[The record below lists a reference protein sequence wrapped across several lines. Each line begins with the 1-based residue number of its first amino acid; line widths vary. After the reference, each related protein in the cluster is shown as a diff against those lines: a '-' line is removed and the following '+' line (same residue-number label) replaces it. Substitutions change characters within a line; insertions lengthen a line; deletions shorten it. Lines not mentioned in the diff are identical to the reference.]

1 MSIQLSTRPETS
13 PAFNLRLYPI
23 SLERSALLSSI
34 EFQER
39 HTRQT
44 IQTAFDVERSKVESE
59 WNTGRENIRKR
70 MFEGIEERRKRARE
84 EKDGEGT
91 VMGESAASAS
101 LLPPASQPPRAVWIL
116 PLVDTGPNYRPR
128 RWRR

>member
-13 PAFNLRLYPI
+13 PAFNLRLYPT

-91 VMGESAASAS
+91 VMGESAAFAC
-101 LLPPASQPPRAVWIL
+101 LLPPTFQPPRRLSTTVARC
-116 PLVDTGPNYRPR
+116 GS
-128 RWRR
+128 